1 MLTSFPV
8 SGTKCSKHKIA
19 FYFLL
24 YYITFNILGDTMKH
38 KSKINF
44 KQENYFFSLNKGKV

>member
-24 YYITFNILGDTMKH
+24 YYITFNILGDTMIH